1 MNKHAVLQL
10 ILEKLSVDLDIAQ
23 RAAQTAYETA
33 THEEN
38 IAENKYDTLGLEAS
52 YLAAGQAKRVEEIKQ
67 SLTLC
72 QNLQLRAYDDQRGIE
87 VGALLGLEDENGRQ
101 QWLFL
106 APDAAGLKVEVVGQ
120 PVTVITPRSP
130 MGNSLLGKFEGDEVE
145 ILVAGTRQHFTVTE
159 AKETTQ
165 WTGSSTPSNIS
176 SSSCLLWHWIALAM
190 TSRVRCGANFSMKS
204 HMKPRRNV
212 PRRKPILVTLDSNN
226 SLASSTTKSLSSW
239 VSTAIL
245 ATIPTPRPRRT

>member
-1 MNKHAVLQL
+1 MNKHAVHQL
-10 ILEKLSVDLDIAQ
+10 VLEKLSVDLDIAQ

-67 SLTLC
+67 ALTLC
-72 QNLQLRAYDDQRGIE
+72 HTLQLRAYDDQRGIE

-106 APDAAGLKVEVVGQ
+106 APDAAGLKVDVVGQ

-130 MGNSLLGKFEGDEVE
+130 LGKSLLGKAEGDEE
-145 ILVAGTRQHFTVTE
+145 EMLVAGARQHFTVTE
-159 AKETTQ
+159 A
-165 WTGSSTPSNIS
+165 
-176 SSSCLLWHWIALAM
+176 
-190 TSRVRCGANFSMKS
+190 
-204 HMKPRRNV
+204 
-212 PRRKPILVTLDSNN
+212 
-226 SLASSTTKSLSSW
+226 
-239 VSTAIL
+239 
-245 ATIPTPRPRRT
+245 

>member
-10 ILEKLSVDLDIAQ
+10 VLEKLSADLDIAQ

-52 YLAAGQAKRVEEIKQ
+52 YLAAGQARRVEEIKL

-72 QNLQLRAYDDQRGIE
+72 QNVALRAYDDQRGIE
-87 VGALLGLEDENGRQ
+87 VGTLLGLQDENDRQ

-106 APDAAGLKVEVVGQ
+106 APDAAGLKVDVVGQ

-130 MGNSLLGKFEGDEVE
+130 LGKSLLGKRVDDEVE

-159 AKETTQ
+159 A
-165 WTGSSTPSNIS
+165 
-176 SSSCLLWHWIALAM
+176 
-190 TSRVRCGANFSMKS
+190 R
-204 HMKPRRNV
+204 
-212 PRRKPILVTLDSNN
+212 
-226 SLASSTTKSLSSW
+226 
-239 VSTAIL
+239 
-245 ATIPTPRPRRT
+245 

>member
-1 MNKHAVLQL
+1 MTMNKHAVHLL

-67 SLTLC
+67 ALTLC
-72 QNLQLRAYDDQRGIE
+72 QNLPLRAYDDQRGIE
-87 VGALLGLEDENGRQ
+87 IGALLGLEDENGRQ

-106 APDAAGLKVEVVGQ
+106 APDGAGLKVDVVGQ

-130 MGNSLLGKFEGDEVE
+130 LGKSLLGKFEGDEVE
-145 ILVAGTRQHFTVTE
+145 ILVAGARQHFTVTE
-159 AKETTQ
+159 A
-165 WTGSSTPSNIS
+165 
-176 SSSCLLWHWIALAM
+176 
-190 TSRVRCGANFSMKS
+190 R
-204 HMKPRRNV
+204 
-212 PRRKPILVTLDSNN
+212 
-226 SLASSTTKSLSSW
+226 
-239 VSTAIL
+239 
-245 ATIPTPRPRRT
+245 